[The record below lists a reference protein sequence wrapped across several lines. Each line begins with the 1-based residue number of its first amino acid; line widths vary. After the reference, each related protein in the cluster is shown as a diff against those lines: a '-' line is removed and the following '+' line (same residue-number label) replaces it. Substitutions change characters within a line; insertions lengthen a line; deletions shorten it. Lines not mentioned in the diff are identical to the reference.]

1 MLSELLPVDGI
12 CLGVTSAGIKTPGRL
27 DLVVFALDEGTVTTA
42 VFTQNAFCAA
52 PITIARQHLQASM
65 PKYFIINTG
74 NANAGTGVQGI
85 DDALACC
92 AALAERAGV
101 RKEDVLPFSTGV
113 IGEPL
118 PINKIIPVLDS
129 ALVNC
134 SDKAWDQAAI
144 GILTTDT
151 VPKGVSR
158 TLQLQGKKVTIT
170 GVAKGSGMI
179 NPNMATLLAFIATDL
194 VVDQVLLHHSL
205 LQSVETSF
213 NRISVDGDTSTN
225 DACVLSATGK
235 SGVVLQESNR
245 AEVQQFQAVLTEVA
259 EELAK
264 ALIRDGE
271 GASKFVTIEV
281 SGGRTQAESLVV
293 AKAVAHSPLV
303 KTALFA
309 SDPNWGRI
317 LAAVGYAG
325 IENLDIQAIKIHL
338 GNVCI
343 VRDGGRATDYQEE
356 LGQKEMDKQD
366 IAIAI
371 DLARGDSVER
381 VWTCDFSYDYV
392 RINAEYRT

>member
-1 MLSELLPVDGI
+1 MPSELLPVEGI
-12 CLGVTSAGIKTPGRL
+12 RLGVASAGIKTPGRL

-52 PITIARQHLQASM
+52 PVTIARQHLQAGA

-74 NANAGTGVQGI
+74 NANAGTGAQGI

-92 AALAERAGV
+92 AALAEREGV

-118 PINKIIPVLDS
+118 QINKIIPALNS
-129 ALVNC
+129 ALANC
-134 SDKAWDQAAI
+134 SDKAWTQAAT

-158 TLQLQGKKVTIT
+158 TLQLQGQQVTLT
-170 GVAKGSGMI
+170 GIAKGSGMI
-179 NPNMATLLAFIATDL
+179 HPNMATLLAFIATDL
-194 VVDQVLLHHSL
+194 VVDPALLHRCL

-235 SGVVLQESNR
+235 SGVVLQENNR

-259 EELAK
+259 EELAQ
-264 ALIRDGE
+264 ALVRDGE

-281 SGGRTQAESLVV
+281 SGGRTQAESLTV

-343 VRDGGRATDYQEE
+343 VKNGGRAADYQEE

-366 IAIAI
+366 IVITI
-371 DLARGDSVER
+371 DLARGDSFER

>member
-1 MLSELLPVDGI
+1 MPSELLPVEGI
-12 CLGVTSAGIKTPGRL
+12 RLGVASAGIKTPGRL

-52 PITIARQHLQASM
+52 PVTIARQHLQAGA

-74 NANAGTGVQGI
+74 NANAGTGAQGI

-92 AALAERAGV
+92 AALAEREGV
-101 RKEDVLPFSTGV
+101 HKEDVLPFSTGV

-118 PINKIIPVLDS
+118 QINKIIPALNS
-129 ALVNC
+129 ALANC
-134 SDKAWDQAAI
+134 SDKAWTQAAT

-158 TLQLQGKKVTIT
+158 TLQLQGQQVTLT
-170 GVAKGSGMI
+170 GIAKGSGMI
-179 NPNMATLLAFIATDL
+179 HPNMATLLAFIATDL
-194 VVDQVLLHHSL
+194 VVDPALLHRCL

-235 SGVVLQESNR
+235 SGVVLQENNR

-259 EELAK
+259 EELAQ
-264 ALIRDGE
+264 ALVRDGE

-281 SGGRTQAESLVV
+281 SGGRTQAESLTV

-343 VRDGGRATDYQEE
+343 VKNGGRAADYQEE

-366 IAIAI
+366 IVITI
-371 DLARGDSVER
+371 DLARGDSFER

>member
-1 MLSELLPVDGI
+1 MSLELLPVRGI
-12 CLGVTSAGIKTPGRL
+12 RLGVTSAGIKTPGRL
-27 DLVVFALDEGTVTTA
+27 DLVILALDEGTVTTA

-52 PITIARQHLQASM
+52 PVTVARQHLQVAM

-74 NANAGTGVQGI
+74 NANAGTGSQGI
-85 DDALACC
+85 DDALTCC
-92 AALAERAGV
+92 TALAERAGV
-101 RKEDVLPFSTGV
+101 AKEDVLPFSTGV

-118 PINKIIPVLDS
+118 QIDKIIPALDS
-129 ALVNC
+129 ALSSC
-134 SDKAWDQAAI
+134 SENAWDQAAT

-158 TLQLQGKKVTIT
+158 TLQLQGKQVTIT
-170 GVAKGSGMI
+170 GIAKGSGMI
-179 NPNMATLLAFIATDL
+179 NPDMATLLAFIATDL
-194 VVDQVLLHHSL
+194 VSDQPLLHHCL
-205 LQSVETSF
+205 HQSVETSF

-235 SGVVLQESNR
+235 SGVVLKESNH
-245 AEVQQFQAVLTEVA
+245 AELQQFQAALTAVA
-259 EELAK
+259 EELAQG
-264 ALIRDGE
+264 LVRDGE

-281 SGGRTQAESLVV
+281 SGGRTQAESLTV
-293 AKAVAHSPLV
+293 AKTVAHSPLV

-325 IENLDIQAIKIHL
+325 IENLDIQAINIHL
-338 GNVCI
+338 GSVCI
-343 VRDGGRATDYQEE
+343 VRNGERAADYREE
-356 LGQKEMDKQD
+356 LGQQEMDKQD
-366 IAIAI
+366 IVISI
-371 DLARGDSVER
+371 DLARGDGFER

>member
-1 MLSELLPVDGI
+1 MLSELLPVEGI
-12 CLGVTSAGIKTPGRL
+12 RLGVTSAGIKTSERS
-27 DLVVFALDEGTVTTA
+27 DLVIFALAEGTVTTA

-52 PITIARQHLQASM
+52 PVTIARQHLQASM

-74 NANAGTGVQGI
+74 NANAGTGAQGL

-118 PINKIIPVLDS
+118 PVDKIIPALNS
-129 ALVNC
+129 ALAHC
-134 SDKAWDQAAI
+134 SDTAWAQAAT

-158 TLQLQGKKVTIT
+158 TLQLQGKQVTIT
-170 GVAKGSGMI
+170 GIAKGSGMI
-179 NPNMATLLAFIATDL
+179 HPNMATLLAFITTDL
-194 VVDQVLLHHSL
+194 VVDQALLHRCL
-205 LQSVETSF
+205 LQSVDTSF

-235 SGVVLQESNR
+235 SGVVLKESNH

-259 EELAK
+259 EALAQ
-264 ALIRDGE
+264 ALVRDGE

-281 SGGRTQAESLVV
+281 SGGRTQAESLTV
-293 AKAVAHSPLV
+293 AKAIAHSPLV

-317 LAAVGYAG
+317 LCAVGYAG
-325 IENLDIQAIKIHL
+325 IENLDIQAITIHL
-338 GNVCI
+338 GRVCI
-343 VRDGGRATDYQEE
+343 VRDGGRAADYQEE

-366 IAIAI
+366 IVIAI
-371 DLARGDSVER
+371 NLARGDGFER